1 MGCWFH
7 GIRGIQIGKI
17 LQKKENKIVMHG
29 YIIGLV
35 LCLGLIGC
43 VPIPERSVLYIENRS
58 SGTII
63 FSNMQCFEACSIS
76 PGKSEALCEQTDAR
90 IRIDRTAGLGYLTT
104 HYFLDDQH
112 ENTTLKKELRLYK
125 YFPFGAPFY
134 TRDCYKLVITDKDA
148 IYNDNK
154 LTPLTKQYIP
164 LDGNNNMN
172 KQLIINDTMK

>member
-1 MGCWFH
+1 MISLPKHRF
-7 GIRGIQIGKI
+7 RQRI
-17 LQKKENKIVMHG
+17 LSYMEHVFGQE
-29 YIIGLV
+29 
-35 LCLGLIGC
+35 
-43 VPIPERSVLYIENRS
+43 SVVGRFLSVEHF
-58 SGTII
+58 I

-172 KQLIINDTMK
+172 KQLIMNGTMK